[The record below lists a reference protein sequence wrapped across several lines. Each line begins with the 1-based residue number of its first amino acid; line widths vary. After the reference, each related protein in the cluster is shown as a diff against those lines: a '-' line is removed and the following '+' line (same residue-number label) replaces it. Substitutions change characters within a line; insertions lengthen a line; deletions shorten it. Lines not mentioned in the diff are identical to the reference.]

1 MWAVVCTPPT
11 VCLRGSRGFGECN
24 FLKINAM
31 YVYGASSQNVG
42 LFDLVILNF
51 GLGKYMNVL
60 KKVIRD
66 IIIGPDQFISSTTEY
81 RNAMLRGLIAM
92 IGLIIGVLYIFV
104 DAINDVHAGYP
115 VYVSLAVLSLLTLWL
130 NRIGK
135 YMWASALLV
144 LVSNGVLFIFA
155 ASEGP
160 SMGVFFFFITIG
172 LATLVLFGY
181 SNRNVGIVLALIS
194 YGIAMVAYFGRP
206 QILPVVAVTE
216 EYTSISF
223 VTNFTTAYFVAAL
236 VLYFSIQL
244 HHDTETDLRNSEQ
257 SLRLTSQELKRSR
270 ERFQM
275 AVEGTRAGLYE
286 WNRVSGTLYLGNY
299 FKRVLGYDESDLSD
313 LTFPDFRAMIHPD
326 DLPQFDAS
334 LEHYL
339 KSKEPYQTEL
349 RLRTKGG
356 SYKWVADSG
365 VARLDENG
373 ELISLVGSI
382 IDIEERKMAEQQ
394 IRLQNDLLA
403 KANDE
408 LDRFVYSASHDLRAP
423 LSSLLGLIS
432 IAEKTD
438 NREEVMLCM
447 EMMKK
452 RVVTMEGFI
461 KEITDY
467 SRNSRLRVERQPVHI
482 RSLVQEVVESLKY
495 TNGAERIRIDLEMD
509 PDLTFITD
517 PGRLKV
523 VLNNLIANAI
533 KYHDLT
539 KEDPY
544 IRLKAFANGK
554 SNEISVSD
562 NGQGIPREH
571 MNHIFNM
578 FYRASENSEGSGL
591 GLYIVKETL
600 TKLSGTIHVESEYQK
615 GSVFRVELPT

>member
-1 MWAVVCTPPT
+1 
-11 VCLRGSRGFGECN
+11 
-24 FLKINAM
+24 M
-31 YVYGASSQNVG
+31 YVSGASCQNVG

-60 KKVIRD
+60 KKVIRN
-66 IIIGPDQFISSTTEY
+66 IIIGRDQFISSTTEY

-104 DAINDVHAGYP
+104 DASNEVHAAYP
-115 VYVSLAVLSLLTLWL
+115 VYVLLAVLSLLTLWL
-130 NRIGK
+130 NRIRK
-135 YMWASALLV
+135 YMVASALLV
-144 LVSNGVLFIFA
+144 IVSNGVLFVFA

-160 SMGVFFFFITIG
+160 SMGVFFFFITAG

-181 SNRNVGIVLALIS
+181 SNRNLAMLLALAS
-194 YGIAMVAYFGRP
+194 YGIAMAAYFGRP
-206 QILPVVAVTE
+206 QILPVAEVTE

-244 HHDTETDLRNSEQ
+244 HHDTETDLRTSEQ

-270 ERFQM
+270 ERFRM

-286 WNRVSGTLYLGNY
+286 WNRLSGTLYLGNY
-299 FKRVLGYDESDLSD
+299 FKMVLGYDESDLSD
-313 LTFPDFRAMIHPD
+313 LTFEDFRAMIHPE
-326 DLPQFDAS
+326 DLPRFDAS
-334 LEHYL
+334 LERHL
-339 KSKEPYQTEL
+339 KSKQPYQTEL

-365 VARLDENG
+365 IARLDENG
-373 ELISLVGSI
+373 EMISLVGSI

-438 NREEVMLCM
+438 SQEEIMLCL

-467 SRNSRLRVERQPVHI
+467 SRNSRLRVERQPVLV
-482 RSLVQEVVESLKY
+482 RSLVQEIVESLKY
-495 TNGAERIRIDLEMD
+495 TRGAERIRIDLDMD
-509 PDLTFITD
+509 PDLTFTTD

-523 VLNNLIANAI
+523 ILNNLIANAI

-544 IRLKAFANGK
+544 IRLKASANGK

-571 MNHIFNM
+571 VNHIFDM
-578 FYRASENSEGSGL
+578 FYRASENSDGSGL

-600 TKLSGTIHVESEYQK
+600 TKLSGTIHVESEFQK

>member
-1 MWAVVCTPPT
+1 
-11 VCLRGSRGFGECN
+11 
-24 FLKINAM
+24 
-31 YVYGASSQNVG
+31 
-42 LFDLVILNF
+42 
-51 GLGKYMNVL
+51 MNVL

>member
-1 MWAVVCTPPT
+1 
-11 VCLRGSRGFGECN
+11 
-24 FLKINAM
+24 M
-31 YVYGASSQNVG
+31 YVYGASCQDVG

>member
-1 MWAVVCTPPT
+1 
-11 VCLRGSRGFGECN
+11 
-24 FLKINAM
+24 M
-31 YVYGASSQNVG
+31 YVYGASCQDVG

-144 LVSNGVLFIFA
+144 LVSNGILFIFA

>member
-1 MWAVVCTPPT
+1 
-11 VCLRGSRGFGECN
+11 
-24 FLKINAM
+24 M
-31 YVYGASSQNVG
+31 YVYGASCQDVG

-104 DAINDVHAGYP
+104 DAINDVHAGYS